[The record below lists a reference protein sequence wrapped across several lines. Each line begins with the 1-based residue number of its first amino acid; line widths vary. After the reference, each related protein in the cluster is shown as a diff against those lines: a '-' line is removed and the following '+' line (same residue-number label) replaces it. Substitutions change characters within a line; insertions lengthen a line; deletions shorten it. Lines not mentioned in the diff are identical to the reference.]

1 MSIFLL
7 DTNIPIKAIKG
18 RESVLAQNI
27 GAALEA
33 GHELAISVV
42 SLHEL
47 EVGVLRNT
55 NAQTAAKKRDVFL
68 GLVKHVW
75 DIDTEDALLAAR
87 IRCELMAIGQ
97 SIGVFDVFIA
107 AQAKR
112 RGVTLITNN
121 TREFTRVPELIVL
134 DWTLPA

>member
-18 RESVLAQNI
+18 REPALTAKI
-27 GAALEA
+27 GAALDDK
-33 GHELAISVV
+33 HELAISAV

-47 EVGVLRNT
+47 EVGVLRNI
-55 NAQTAAKKRDVFL
+55 NVQTAARKRDAFL

-75 DIDTEDALLAAR
+75 DVDTEDALLAAK

-97 SIGVFDVFIA
+97 SIGAFDVFIA
-107 AQAKR
+107 AQARR

-121 TREFTRVPELIVL
+121 TREFTRVPGLSVL
-134 DWTLPA
+134 DWTLP